1 MSACAK
7 AIFAMAAFISAAFI
21 AFAAAFGSAAGAL
34 GAAGVAF
41 FGGAG
46 SFLRLVC
53 CGGLSK
59 GSLAFGLTDPEPKA
73 RPLELDGTENGV
85 SCGSACGAELAPRLL
100 LFAATP
106 KGSKSRCWSFTLFP
120 ATIPD
125 VGLPPGRTDRVGAI
139 GDAPVA
145 DGAPN
150 GSPNGSAGLEGDT
163 ST

>member
-7 AIFAMAAFISAAFI
+7 AIFAMAAFI
-21 AFAAAFGSAAGAL
+21 AAAFGSAAGAL
-34 GAAGVAF
+34 GAGFGAAGVAF

-59 GSLAFGLTDPEPKA
+59 GSLAFGLTEPEPKA

-106 KGSKSRCWSFTLFP
+106 KGSKSRCWSVTLFP